1 MQYGHF
7 DDQRK
12 EYIITNP
19 ATPASWSNYLGSTKY
34 GAIITN
40 NAGGYSFFKSAA
52 QGRFMRF
59 RTNTI
64 PMDQP
69 GRYIY
74 IHDTDSKDYWS
85 ASWQPVGK
93 PMDEYKS
100 VCRHG
105 AGYTIIESEYSGIK
119 SETNY
124 FVPLG
129 KNFEYWHGKLTNTS
143 GKKRKLRLFT
153 FVEYSNHWVLY
164 QDIVNL
170 QYTQYILNMNVQ
182 DGVVEQGI
190 NVNLP
195 PNSEDIV
202 EEGVSRHSFL
212 GVAGAKVTGYDTD
225 RDKFLGG
232 YRSYNNPIA
241 VERGECSQSIAIGNN
256 GCGTVQFDIELEAG
270 ETKEFV
276 VVMGIGQV
284 ATLGKSAVAEA
295 ADLNLVK
302 ERFSELVNYWHGRLG
317 NFTTNT
323 PSPEFN
329 SMINMWNPY
338 NCLITFAWSRAASL
352 VYAGERDG
360 YGYRDTVQDMLG
372 IIHILPEEAKERL
385 ELMITGQVSTGGAM
399 PVVKFFDHKPGAMK
413 APDEKEYRSDDCM
426 WLFNTIPAYVK
437 ETGDMD
443 FYSKVLPY
451 SDKGEDSV
459 LNHMRRAIEFNLER
473 SGAHGLPCGLLAD
486 WNDCLELG
494 HGGETVFVA
503 FQLYYALGVYSE
515 IANKLGK
522 QEESNW
528 ALANRTKLGENIE
541 KHAWDGEW
549 YLRAYSEKGKVFG
562 SKDNEEGSIWLNP
575 QTWAI
580 ISGHAQGDR
589 ITKILEK
596 VKTRL
601 ATDYGIVICDPPYTK
616 EDLTVIRAVLFN
628 SSMKENG
635 AIFCHTQGWV
645 AMSEAINGNGTQA
658 FNYYKSFMPASMN
671 AKAEVREI
679 EPYVYSQS
687 THGKLSPHHGASR
700 LPWLTGAATWA
711 YYSAMQHILGIRPEY
726 DGLTI
731 DPCIPNNWDGIKVSR
746 VFRGKTLSIEIR
758 NTNGVEKGVSHIELN
773 GETISGNFIPI
784 DTMKDVNTVVAYM
797 GSK

>member
-7 DDQRK
+7 DDLRK

-19 ATPASWSNYLGSTKY
+19 STPASWSNYLGSTKY

-59 RTNTI
+59 RTNSI

-74 IHDTDSKDYWS
+74 IHDKDSMDYWS

-93 PMDEYKS
+93 PLDEFKS

-105 AGYTIIESEYSGIK
+105 AGYTIIESEFSGIR

-124 FVPLG
+124 FVPLR
-129 KNFEYWHGKLTNTS
+129 KNFEYWHCKLTNSST
-143 GKKRKLRLFT
+143 KKRRLRLFT
-153 FVEYSNHWVLY
+153 YVEYSNHWMLY

-170 QYTQYILNMNVQ
+170 QYTQYILSM
-182 DGVVEQGI
+182 GVKEGIVEQGI

-202 EEGVSRHSFL
+202 EEGVSRHTFL
-212 GVAGAKVTGYDTD
+212 GVAGANVTGYDTD
-225 RDKFLGG
+225 REKFLGN

-241 VERGECSQSIAIGNN
+241 VERGECSQSIATGNN
-256 GCGTVQFDIELEAG
+256 GCGTVQIDIDLKPG
-270 ETKEFV
+270 ESKEFV
-276 VVMGIGQV
+276 VVMGMGQV
-284 ATLGKSAVAEA
+284 DTLGKAAVAEA
-295 ADLNLVK
+295 ADINLVK
-302 ERFSELVNYWHGRLG
+302 TRFDELVGYWHSRLG
-317 NFTTNT
+317 NFVTNT

-399 PVVKFFDHKPGAMK
+399 PVVKFFDHTPGRMK
-413 APDEKEYRSDDCM
+413 APEEKEYRSDDCM

-437 ETGDMD
+437 ETGDID

-451 SDKGEDSV
+451 ADTGQATV
-459 LNHMRRAIEFNLER
+459 LGHMRRAIEFNLER

-503 FQLYYALGVYSE
+503 FQLYYALGVYAE
-515 IANKLGK
+515 ITHMLGK
-522 QEESNW
+522 ASENQW
-528 ALANRTKLGENIE
+528 ALTNRERLGESIE
-541 KHAWDGEW
+541 KYAWDGEW
-549 YLRAYSEKGKVFG
+549 YLRAYSESGKVFG
-562 SKDNEEGSIWLNP
+562 SKANEEGSLWLNP
-575 QTWAI
+575 QTWAV
-580 ISGHAQGDR
+580 ISGHAQGQR
-589 ITKILEK
+589 RNQILQI
-596 VKTRL
+596 VKNRL
-601 ATDYGIVICDPPYTK
+601 ATNYGIVICDPPYTK
-616 EDLTVIRAVLFN
+616 EELTVIRAVLFN
-628 SSMKENG
+628 PSMKENG

-658 FNYYKSFMPASMN
+658 FSYYKSFMPASMN
-671 AKAEVREI
+671 TKAEVREI

-687 THGKLSPHHGASR
+687 THGKHSPHHGASR

-711 YYSAMQHILGIRPEY
+711 YYSAMQYILGIRPEY

-731 DPCIPNNWDGIKVSR
+731 DPCIPKDWDGVKVNR
-746 VFRGKTLSIEIR
+746 VFRGKTLCIEIR
-758 NTNGVEKGVSHIELN
+758 NPKGVEKGVGRMELN
-773 GETISGNFIPI
+773 GQTIEGNFIA
-784 DTMKDVNTVVAYM
+784 TNRMMAVNTVVAHM
-797 GSK
+797 G